1 MRGWIKPT
9 RRPVIALLIALS
21 LFASACDPKVL
32 RESRKAAHRIQ
43 ITIDAAV
50 DTLTVLHSKQLV
62 SDAQTKT
69 IALALVKVN
78 DANGILIQHVK
89 AASSD
94 TPQTRQQLL
103 SDLQDI
109 IKSVDALKATGVL
122 GIKSE
127 SGSLAFE
134 TSVNALLAS
143 IEILKGALQ

>member
-1 MRGWIKPT
+1 MRQL
-9 RRPVIALLIALS
+9 RRPAITVVIALS
-21 LFASACDPKVL
+21 LLASACDPKVL

-43 ITIDAAV
+43 VTIDASI

-78 DANGILIQHVK
+78 DANGVLIAHVK

-103 SDLQDI
+103 ADLQDI
-109 IKSVDALKATGVL
+109 VKSVEALKATGIL

-127 SGSLAFE
+127 NGSLAFE
-134 TSVNALLAS
+134 SAINALLAS